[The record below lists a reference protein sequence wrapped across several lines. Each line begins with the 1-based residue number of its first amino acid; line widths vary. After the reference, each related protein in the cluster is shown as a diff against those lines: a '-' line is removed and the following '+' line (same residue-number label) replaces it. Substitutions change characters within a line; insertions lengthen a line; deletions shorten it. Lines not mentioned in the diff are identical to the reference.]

1 MSISKYKKLII
12 LFSVYIVFW
21 IIVISIL
28 EILFRPAIPIA
39 LTRFV
44 PLNDILL
51 ELGIIFIIILPLSA
65 LIGLLIGGYLISPI
79 ILYLHKKLYGSR
91 MHYGIQFEQRSERI
105 LLFSQSLFP
114 VLMAINLSSL
124 FATPTVVN
132 FILSTDVTNTFDN
145 VSRIPMLTKFFA
157 DAILLML
164 TFGLANIFF
173 SSVWFLNDSGVIFS
187 NKKKI
192 ENSNEPIAL
201 RSIGDWF
208 QTILRSYAGIGA
220 ILTYILAVSDFI
232 TRFTDNY
239 GLPGNIFNIPSLIL
253 WLGMPL
259 YLIIS
264 LVPTVIINDL
274 LKKKRISYIRKISK
288 KLGICDTAFI
298 SFEFKKETDF

>member
-12 LFSVYIVFW
+12 LFFVYIVFW
-21 IIVISIL
+21 IIIINIL

-39 LTRFV
+39 LTRFL

-51 ELGIIFIIILPLSA
+51 ELAIIFIIILPLSA

-91 MHYGIQFEQRSERI
+91 KHYGIQLEQRSETI

-145 VSRIPMLTKFFA
+145 VARIPMLTKFFA

-164 TFGLANIFF
+164 TFGLANILF

-187 NKKKI
+187 NKQKI
-192 ENSNEPIAL
+192 ENSNEPVVL

-232 TRFTDNY
+232 TRFTANY
-239 GLPGNIFNIPSLIL
+239 GLPGNIFNIPSLVL

-288 KLGICDTAFI
+288 KLGIHDTAFI
-298 SFEFKKETDF
+298 TFEFKKETNF